1 MSVSFAGWTYP
12 ENANSECYLYVSY
25 QYHFEIRHGHSSNY
39 LDCLAS
45 VRTSLVIFIQGQ
57 YRNSETP
64 SEAEGE
70 GLDLH
75 LNHLEKRKTS
85 HHLATILGSP
95 RFADLIRWLRGV
107 SVGVIGLSFNDFV
120 IGNFILLL
128 LIVLLY
134 LYFPR
139 LLDGHLFW
147 SLLDSFPFFLYY

>member
-1 MSVSFAGWTYP
+1 MSYP
-12 ENANSECYLYVSY
+12 R
-25 QYHFEIRHGHSSNY
+25 HFEIRHAWASNY

-57 YRNSETP
+57 YRNSETL

-95 RFADLIRWLRGV
+95 RFVDLIRWLRGV

-134 LYFPR
+134 LYFLR

-147 SLLDSFPFFLYY
+147 SLLEPFPFFLYY